1 MGFGGP
7 TSSNMAWD
15 APMQPAP
22 PSPKWTGH
30 PLWLV
35 GFRPFFPLAAL
46 AAALLP
52 LVWMAVF
59 TGKLPPPPALPM
71 TTWHAHE
78 MFYGFGLAV
87 LGGFLLT
94 ATKNWVSV
102 RGHHGRALQ
111 VLVAAWLL
119 ERVAVWCSLGS
130 PLFLLAGQLF
140 LVTLIALLT
149 WTLIRHRATDSYKDN
164 FLFLLVLPL
173 FLVAKALLLGPTT
186 FELGR
191 DLTIGLFRMAFVV
204 MLERTLPPFM
214 KGAFQLTLPRVFAV
228 DTAIKALALGLI
240 FGPWLPGALRSGLSV
255 SLAVLLVARF
265 GYWSAHRTLPR
276 LEIAVMYLGGLA
288 LAAQLV
294 IDSLPIKWVGALSV
308 HLFTFGTMG
317 LIIPAMMTRIAK
329 GHTGRPVVFDRVD
342 QAALG
347 LMLIAFFTRVVLPQ
361 LFPAQYFTLLWVAAS
376 CWSACFFLIT
386 ARITPLVLQPRID
399 GKEH

>member
-7 TSSNMAWD
+7 TSSDMALD
-15 APMQPAP
+15 GLMEPEVNSA
-22 PSPKWTGH
+22 KWAGH
-30 PLWLV
+30 PVWLV
-35 GFRPFFPLAAL
+35 GFRPFFPLASL
-46 AAALLP
+46 TAALLP

-59 TGKLPPPPALPM
+59 TGKLPPPPSLPM
-71 TTWHAHE
+71 LTWHAHE

-111 VLVAAWLL
+111 LLVAAWLV
-119 ERVAVWCSLGS
+119 ERVAVWFSGGS
-130 PLFLLAGQLF
+130 PIFLLAGNLF

-164 FLFLLVLPL
+164 FLFVIVLPL
-173 FLVAKALLLGPTT
+173 FLVAKALLLGATT

-228 DTAIKALALGLI
+228 DTAIKALALVLV
-240 FGPWLPGALRSGLSV
+240 FGPWLPDLLHRAL
-255 SLAVLLVARF
+255 SLLLAGLLVTRF
-265 GYWSAHRTLPR
+265 AYWSAHRTLPR

-288 LAAQLV
+288 LAAELV
-294 IDSLPIKWVGALSV
+294 VSSLALTWVGAMSV

-329 GHTGRPVVFDRVD
+329 GHTGRKVIFDRVY

-347 LMLIAFFTRVVLPQ
+347 LMLIAFFRACGGAAALSRAVLHVVVGGGGLLERMFLPHHRAHHAAGA
-361 LFPAQYFTLLWVAAS
+361 PA
-376 CWSACFFLIT
+376 
-386 ARITPLVLQPRID
+386 PN
-399 GKEH
+399 